1 MPKVSVVI
9 LNWNGKRF
17 LKDCLSSLA
26 LVKYKP
32 LEVILVD
39 SNSSDGSGEYV
50 KKHFPWVKLIENKRN
65 YGFAK
70 GNNLGFQASTGKYV
84 LFLNNDT
91 KVDPDFLGVLVRD
104 FHQDQTIG
112 CIQPQM
118 RTLREPW
125 LLDEAGA
132 YLTPNGFLYHY
143 GYRKSYL
150 FPQYRDR
157 RIIFSAKGAC
167 MLIPRNVFKNIGGFD
182 EDFFIFFEETDLCHR
197 IWLSGY
203 KVMYEP
209 RSNIFHLV
217 GGDTTDKYNY
227 GRRIY
232 LTFKNMNMSFL
243 QNFGIRNLLTIYLLF
258 LISQILLI
266 CYFLFTFKFYLIR
279 EIARAYVWNIR
290 NFRNTLRKRRIIQRK
305 RKITDKDLNRLILY
319 NPGLYYYYCLLFN
332 AKQFQDQPI
341 YKVYGNN

>member
-26 LVKYKP
+26 HTKYKP

-39 SNSSDGSGEYV
+39 NNSSDGSGEYV
-50 KKHFPWVKLIENKRN
+50 KKYFPWVKLIKNKTN

-70 GNNLGFQASTGKYV
+70 GNNLGFQAATGEYV

-91 KVDPDFLGVLVRD
+91 KVTPDFLDIMIRD
-104 FHQDQTIG
+104 FQKDSTIG

-118 RTLREPW
+118 RVLNAPQ

-143 GYRKSYL
+143 GYRKDYSL
-150 FPQYRDR
+150 SLYRSPR
-157 RIIFSAKGAC
+157 EIFSAKGAC
-167 MLIPRNVFKNIGGFD
+167 MLIPRVVFQSVGKFD

-203 KVMYEP
+203 RVLYEP
-209 RSNIFHLV
+209 RSNIFHLA
-217 GGDTTDKYNY
+217 GGDTADKYSY

-232 LTFKNMNMSFL
+232 LTFKNMNMSFW
-243 QNFGIRNLLTIYLLF
+243 QNFGVQNLLTIYPLFLVNQFLLF
-258 LISQILLI
+258 S
-266 CYFLFTFKFYLIR
+266 YFLFTGKFYLVK
-279 EIARAYVWNIR
+279 EVSRACIWNLR
-290 NFRNTLRKRRIIQRK
+290 NFRKILNKRRTIQHR
-305 RKITDKDLNRLILY
+305 RKISDKDLNRRILY

-332 AKQFQDQPI
+332 AQQFSDKPI
-341 YKVYGNN
+341 PKTL